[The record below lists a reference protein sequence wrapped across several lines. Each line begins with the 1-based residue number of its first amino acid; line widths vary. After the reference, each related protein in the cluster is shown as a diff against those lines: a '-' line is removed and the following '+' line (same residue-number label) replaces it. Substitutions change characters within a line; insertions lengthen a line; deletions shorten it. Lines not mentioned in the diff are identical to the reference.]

1 LPYKE
6 FLILPL
12 AFMPFS
18 SVDFPENPRLSY
30 RMSSEFPSAEST
42 PFPLP
47 DIVPVFPLPTVVFF
61 PETYLPLHIFEPRYR
76 EMIHDTSDRGQC
88 IGMALLKEGWEDQY
102 DERPPIYPVGC
113 VGRIISSHKLNDGRY
128 NIVLQGLH
136 RCTYEERAV
145 STPYRQARIGFHSQQ
160 GTSSLDSETRIN
172 LEQVTQE
179 YLTWKKAHELCQ
191 VIASGKLTDSILVH
205 NLSAGLDLSPV
216 EKQFLLESD
225 HLVQQARRLI
235 DLIRFKLADLRTAQG

>member
-1 LPYKE
+1 MSFE
-6 FLILPL
+6 F
-12 AFMPFS
+12 S
-18 SVDFPENPRLSY
+18 
-30 RMSSEFPSAEST
+30 SAESAT
-42 PFPLP
+42 FPIP
-47 DIVPVFPLPTVVFF
+47 EMVPVFPLPTVVFF

-76 EMIHDTSDRGQC
+76 EMIHDASAQGHC
-88 IGMALLKEGWEDQY
+88 IGMALFKEGWEDQY
-102 DERPPIYPVGC
+102 AETPPIYPIGC
-113 VGRIISSHKLNDGRY
+113 VGRIISSHKLADGRF

-136 RCTYEERAV
+136 RCTYEEQAA
-145 STPYRQARIGFHSQQ
+145 STPYRQARIIPHFQRGA
-160 GTSSLDSETRIN
+160 SSLDTETRIN
-172 LEQVTQE
+172 LEHVTQE

-191 VIASGKLTDSILVH
+191 VIASGKLTDSILVY

>member
-1 LPYKE
+1 
-6 FLILPL
+6 
-12 AFMPFS
+12 MSSDFS
-18 SVDFPENPRLSY
+18 SAK
-30 RMSSEFPSAEST
+30 SAS
-42 PFPLP
+42 FPLP
-47 DIVPVFPLPTVVFF
+47 EIIPIFPLPTVVFF

-76 EMIHDTSDRGQC
+76 EMIQEASTQGNY

-102 DERPPIYPVGC
+102 EEAPAIYPIGC
-113 VGRIISSHKLNDGRY
+113 VGRIISSHKLADGRY

-136 RCTYEERAV
+136 RCTYEELAV
-145 STPYRQARIGFHSQQ
+145 STSFRQARMTPHLQQ
-160 GTSSLDSETRIN
+160 EDSLLDTETRLN
-172 LEQVTQE
+172 LERVTQE

-225 HLVQQARRLI
+225 HLIQQARRLI